1 MRTALADYL
10 RYLVALLLGFGVVNA
25 AINGVLPGG
34 AIVDIV
40 IGWLR
45 IVGWFALAGLLG
57 HLVPTWLRGVSV
69 TRSSLLMLPAMV
81 VVLALMD
88 LSAGWEAVQA
98 NVILGML
105 LLTPVIVIAHVLR
118 LVVPPLRPHVDG
130 KPVRYAMSGAGEPGR
145 S

>member
-10 RYLVALLLGFGVVNA
+10 RYLVALLAGFAVVNVAISGVV
-25 AINGVLPGG
+25 PGG
-34 AIVDIV
+34 SILEVLL
-40 IGWLR
+40 GWLR
-45 IVGWFALAGLLG
+45 IAGWFALAGVPG
-57 HLVPTWLRGVSV
+57 HLVPTWRRGVSV
-69 TRSSLLMLPAMV
+69 TRSSLLMLPAIV
-81 VVLALMD
+81 VVLVLMD
-88 LSAGWEAVQA
+88 FSAGWDAVQA

-130 KPVRYAMSGAGEPGR
+130 KPVRYAMSGTGEPGR

>member
-34 AIVDIV
+34 PIVEV
-40 IGWLR
+40 LLGGLR
-45 IVGWFALAGLLG
+45 IAGWFALAGLLG

-69 TRSSLLMLPAMV
+69 TRSSLLTLPAMV

-88 LSAGWEAVQA
+88 LSAGWEAVQV

-105 LLTPVIVIAHVLR
+105 LLTPVVVIAHVLR

>member
-34 AIVDIV
+34 PIVEV
-40 IGWLR
+40 LLGGLR
-45 IVGWFALAGLLG
+45 IAGWFALAGLLG

-69 TRSSLLMLPAMV
+69 TRSSLLTLPAMV

-98 NVILGML
+98 NDILGML

-118 LVVPPLRPHVDG
+118 L
-130 KPVRYAMSGAGEPGR
+130 AMSGTGEPGR